1 MSGADATE
9 GWFYADASGTE
20 RGPVNFRVVRANLRI
35 GSLTLDSLVWKV
47 RVGARGPGGAHARPA
62 HGVLDACARAPPTA
76 PRRADS
82 LRSHGAR
89 CTGRGSRKCWPTWQ
103 PPPRAGLAPPSALDA
118 RGVPMT

>member
-47 RVGARGPGGAHARPA
+47 RVGARQRLAARPA
-62 HGVLDACARAPPTA
+62 LSATPLLFFFRARLAALASLASPPKKLPLRAHPGRAALSSAQGPPKSRCTRPRPA
-76 PRRADS
+76 PRPDA
-82 LRSHGAR
+82 H
-89 CTGRGSRKCWPTWQ
+89 PT
-103 PPPRAGLAPPSALDA
+103 
-118 RGVPMT
+118 